1 MEQMLKDHAQSFD
14 STYVFSSE
22 QQQEVKKLYQK
33 YVSQTDIS
41 PSPTEKEKLTHL
53 RTLDRSVTRFGL
65 LAALI
70 TVLIGTG
77 VHAAGI
83 AIAQHEIFFMQGAVL
98 AAAGLV
104 MLLFSYPAY
113 THAVKWK
120 RERVMPE
127 IIRLCTE
134 LLKQAISLICSIQVI
149 ATFWN
154 QNFEKFHHFHVSQT
168 IR

>member
-65 LAALI
+65 LAATDHSLDWNR
-70 TVLIGTG
+70 GSRRWDRDC
-77 VHAAGI
+77 AA
-83 AIAQHEIFFMQGAVL
+83 
-98 AAAGLV
+98 
-104 MLLFSYPAY
+104 
-113 THAVKWK
+113 
-120 RERVMPE
+120 
-127 IIRLCTE
+127 
-134 LLKQAISLICSIQVI
+134 
-149 ATFWN
+149 
-154 QNFEKFHHFHVSQT
+154 
-168 IR
+168 